1 MSWHPFERGKSYA
14 VSRIVP
20 ILLEHLESGGVK
32 DVRDKTRLVGLLEPY
47 LHDYA
52 LFQPH
57 STGWGASPYNL
68 STWKKEDGS
77 KLVANYNTER
87 KRKGFSPKVRLQVI
101 AKTGGYCYS
110 CGEKFSKPSDV
121 WIEHIIPFSV
131 GGSDEVENL
140 LPGCRL
146 CNWTRRNNTPHQIQ
160 RMLSV
165 GP

>member
-77 KLVANYNTER
+77 KLLANYNTER

-110 CGEKFSKPSDV
+110 CGVPYCPWSSIGDALTVGVAYISYCYCKMHV
-121 WIEHIIPFSV
+121 YMQLRVRLGVYLFSV
-131 GGSDEVENL
+131 S
-140 LPGCRL
+140 
-146 CNWTRRNNTPHQIQ
+146 
-160 RMLSV
+160 
-165 GP
+165 